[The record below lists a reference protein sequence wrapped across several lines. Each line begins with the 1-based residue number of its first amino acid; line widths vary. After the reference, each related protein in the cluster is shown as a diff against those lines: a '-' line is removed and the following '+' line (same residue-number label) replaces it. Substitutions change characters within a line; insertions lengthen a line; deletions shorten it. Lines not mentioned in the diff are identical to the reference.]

1 MAEDGKNGNGNGN
14 GKSVTLG
21 GMKLPIAVIGVI
33 VVQAFGII
41 WYVANLD
48 STVKMMQANVTQM
61 QEAATTVDV
70 AVMQTDIVNLKEKI
84 IMIDEMHG
92 QKFDPEPL
100 ENDIDALDEEL
111 HLAIEKLQEKAEGDA
126 RRVETQMDFRIMDL
140 TDTLDQK
147 TEESRHELNNLSIQ
161 VGEMRSY
168 VDMRAGEAENSAR
181 MGVEELEGNIAWQLE
196 DQENELEYK
205 VDEMNMHIENTRM
218 GFEEGLEN
226 IRMNAV
232 NEERLNSRIQDL
244 DGLINYKVDEIRN
257 ELDDLR
263 RGLEDQY
270 NERFMGIENMQNFQF
285 PQIEG
290 QLFELSVQV
299 DDNYH
304 DQKERSDHIGNLAGE
319 VRDHV
324 NSMNPFLQ
332 TVGESI
338 ADLEWRL
345 DEAEEELED
354 RIRYVETIIAV
365 VENEMR
371 TIMSDHDQFSTILR
385 ELGYG
390 DAYAD
395 QRQYGE
401 YEEPQEQKKG
411 GGGNKKKGGG
421 GNNKKNQN

>member
-1 MAEDGKNGNGNGN
+1 MAENGKNGNGNG
-14 GKSVTLG
+14 SVKLG

-48 STVKMMQANVTQM
+48 STVKNMQQNVTQM

-70 AVMQTDIVNLKEKI
+70 AVMQTDIINLKEKI
-84 IMIDEMHG
+84 IMMDEMHG
-92 QKFDPEPL
+92 EKFDPEPL

-111 HLAIEKLQEKAEGDA
+111 HAAIEKLQEKAAADS

-147 TEESRHELNNLSIQ
+147 TEESRHEMNNLSLQI
-161 VGEMRSY
+161 GEMRAY
-168 VDMRAGEAENSAR
+168 VDMRSGEASNSAR
-181 MGVEELEGNIAWQLE
+181 QRVEELESNIAWQLE
-196 DQENELEYK
+196 EQENELEYK

-226 IRMNAV
+226 VRIHAV
-232 NEERLNSRIQDL
+232 HEERLNARLQEL
-244 DGLINYKVDEIRN
+244 DGFINYKVDEIRN
-257 ELDDLR
+257 ELEELR

-270 NERFMGIENMQNFQF
+270 NERFMSIENMQNFQF
-285 PQIEG
+285 PQLEG
-290 QLFELSVQV
+290 SIFELAEKVN
-299 DDNYH
+299 DNYH
-304 DQKERSDHIGNLAGE
+304 EQKERSDQIGHIAGE
-319 VRDHV
+319 SRDHI
-324 NSMNPFLQ
+324 NSISPFLQ

-354 RIRYVETIIAV
+354 RIRYVEQIIAV

-371 TIMSDHDQFSTILR
+371 TIMSEHDSFNDILR
-385 ELGYG
+385 EMGREGYG
-390 DAYAD
+390 DQREYGGYSDQTQQQTLTKAE
-395 QRQYGE
+395 QRQAE
-401 YEEPQEQKKG
+401 RQAEREENRKK
-411 GGGNKKKGGG
+411 
-421 GNNKKNQN
+421 